1 MGATDSKLA
10 FRKTVFKLYE
20 EKANIKV
27 INITRMLN
35 LFH

>member
-20 EKANIKV
+20 EKVNIRA
-27 INITRMLN
+27 INITRIIN